1 MLTELT
7 NHYRILISYESEGQ
21 RLDINTI
28 SVKMKEE
35 GMIKMCRL
43 GKIYTMEIYYDADIP
58 VSKTSAS

>member
-35 GMIKMCRL
+35 GMINLR
-43 GKIYTMEIYYDADIP
+43 IEETPD
-58 VSKTSAS
+58 